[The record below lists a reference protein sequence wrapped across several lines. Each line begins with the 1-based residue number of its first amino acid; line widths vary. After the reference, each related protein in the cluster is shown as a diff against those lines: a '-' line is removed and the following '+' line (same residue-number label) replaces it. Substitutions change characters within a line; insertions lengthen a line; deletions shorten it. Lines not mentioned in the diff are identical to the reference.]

1 MNRTVRTKYRQRSL
15 YLTYFA
21 TVDYLDQ
28 NECQTK
34 SKKSILHDS
43 TLISTATAA
52 ADWAWSGE
60 PDVDY
65 PIQAAVQ
72 ETAFSCAGLVF
83 GGYYAD
89 PETRCQ
95 QYSVCLQVTTN
106 ISGHIV
112 LELKTKVERRFA

>member
-1 MNRTVRTKYRQRSL
+1 MGAKPAKSL
-15 YLTYFA
+15 FCTICHYYLA
-21 TVDYLDQ
+21 
-28 NECQTK
+28 
-34 SKKSILHDS
+34 
-43 TLISTATAA
+43 AAA
-52 ADWAWSGE
+52 ADWVWPGE

-106 ISGHIV
+106 ISEHI
-112 LELKTKVERRFA
+112 